1 MSQTFLASRRV
12 RVALAGAAAAAVVA
26 TTGAAFASDTIFPD
40 GDTASNAPNV
50 SYGGGGRDCSTR
62 GTAVAG
68 EIKVSYNGNGGSHF
82 AQGEALNVSFAPP
95 AGVTVTPGTVP
106 AVPSSWGSGPQDEF
120 SIPFTTTVSPTSDGG
135 KVEVTVA
142 GVTSGYSAGA
152 GAGGGKPQFQVS
164 VSCAAAPVPVDTT
177 PPVITYA
184 LTPPAPNGLN
194 GWWVSPIGVD
204 WTVTDPESAITSTSG
219 CDDTTVS
226 SDTAGVQLT
235 CTATSEG
242 GTSSSTTETIKL
254 DSHGP
259 TLDHPNAV
267 IDVCGAG
274 KPAMTW
280 SDNLSGVDLASIT
293 AGSWSQ
299 SGSGLGATFTYTGSA
314 ADLAGNQTVGATQT
328 YAATTYGSAYSG
340 VLQPVN
346 PDGSSRFKLGSTI
359 PVKFRLSCGGVAIS
373 NATARLRV
381 SQGDTAP
388 DLGTDEAVSTAS
400 STTGN
405 LFRYDA
411 TDQQYIFNLSTK
423 TAYGNPDG
431 SKISSFSQGTW
442 TRAIDLGDGVARNVR
457 IQLVK

>member
-1 MSQTFLASRRV
+1 MSATSFGSRRV
-12 RVALAGAAAAAVVA
+12 RVALAGAAATAVA
-26 TTGAAFASDTIFPD
+26 LTAGAAFAADTIHPD
-40 GDTASNAPNV
+40 GDTATNGPNI
-50 SYGGGGRDCSTR
+50 SYGATGRDCAAR
-62 GTAVAG
+62 GTAVPGA
-68 EIKVSYNGNGGSHF
+68 ILVSYNGSGSQHF
-82 AQGEALNVSFAPP
+82 AAGESLTVSFTSPD
-95 AGVTVTPGTVP
+95 GVSVTQGVVPNVP
-106 AVPSSWGSGPQDEF
+106 ATWGGTQQDEF
-120 SIPFTTTVSPTSDGG
+120 SVPFSTTVTSSSAGG
-135 KVEVTVA
+135 KVEVTVT
-142 GVTSGYSAGA
+142 GDTSGYSAGA
-152 GAGGGKPQFQVS
+152 GEGNGKPQFQVS
-164 VSCAAAPVPVDTT
+164 VDCPAAPAPVDTT
-177 PPVITYA
+177 PPVITYT
-184 LTPPAPNGLN
+184 LTPPTPNGLN

-204 WTVTDPESAITSTSG
+204 WTVTDPESAITSTTG

-235 CTATSEG
+235 CTATSAG
-242 GTSSSTTETIKL
+242 GTNAVTTETIKL

-259 TLDHPNAV
+259 TLNHPAAT

-280 SDNLSGVDLASIT
+280 SDNLAGVDPATVT

-328 YAATTYGSAYSG
+328 YAATTYGTAFSG

-346 PDGSSRFKLGSTI
+346 ADGSSRFKLGSTI
-359 PVKFRLSCGGVAIS
+359 PVKFRLKCGDTSIS

-388 DLGTDEAVSTAS
+388 DSGVEEAVSTAS

-423 TAYGNPDG
+423 TAHGNPDG

-442 TRAIDLGDGVARNVR
+442 TLAIELGDGVARNVK